1 MNVPCQPP
9 SRIRDRR
16 PGRILGT
23 AIAVALCFGTTAC
36 GDTPFGDDD
45 ADRAQAPGLRA
56 QAKPTVK
63 SVRAFYARASDAY
76 RTKDAHR
83 LCTMMQ
89 PRYAAAM
96 VRQAA
101 NAGLDASTCREMW
114 QVVFRAD
121 PDGYKDKISRVSV
134 KGRTATFVS
143 GDDPWRLRFVHGKW
157 LIVDPG

>member
-1 MNVPCQPP
+1 MNVPCQRPLR
-9 SRIRDRR
+9 SRDRR

-36 GDTPFGDDD
+36 GASPFGEDD
-45 ADRAQAPGLRA
+45 ADPALTPGQRA

-76 RTKDAHR
+76 RTKDARR

-101 NAGLDASTCREMW
+101 NAGVDASNCREMW
-114 QVVFRAD
+114 QVVFQAD
-121 PDGYKDKISRVSV
+121 PDGYKDKISNVAV

-143 GDDPWRLRFVHGKW
+143 GDDPWRLRFVEGKW